1 MVGNSGFLSGGDG
14 NLGFPLELQQES
26 QPSSHVASGI
36 SGLLSTGCRGNRP
49 HLELRQRTP
58 CFSQVAVGILG
69 LLLSCNRELRIPL
82 DSLQTNMDSRRAEM
96 MI

>member
-14 NLGFPLELQQES
+14 DLGFPLELQEGS

-36 SGLLSTGCRGNRP
+36 SGLLSTGCRGNKP

-58 CFSQVAVGILG
+58 CFSRVASGILG
-69 LLLSCNRELRIPL
+69 FLLSCNRELRIPL
-82 DSLQTNMDSRRAEM
+82 DSLQANLASRRAEM